1 MEETTK
7 TIKLCG
13 QEVEL
18 LYCPAAECNYE
29 DLAGKSSKVFIP
41 TIKKDEDGNV
51 IEVIDNATLRDY
63 LLLGLGA
70 IAAAADYR
78 ETTAAIT
85 VKDVFF
91 RMKPEETTELIMT
104 VGELRNKW
112 YHIPE
117 VIPESE
123 FTEDSKTKR
132 KKPKNSQPP
141 TTSTKQ
147 S

>member
-41 TIKKDEDGNV
+41 TIRKDEDGNV

-70 IAAAADYR
+70 IGPLACATPWISAMVTKA
-78 ETTAAIT
+78 TAG
-85 VKDVFF
+85 VFM
-91 RMKPEETTELIMT
+91 RPN
-104 VGELRNKW
+104 V
-112 YHIPE
+112 
-117 VIPESE
+117 
-123 FTEDSKTKR
+123 
-132 KKPKNSQPP
+132 
-141 TTSTKQ
+141 
-147 S
+147 